1 MFTAGSLAFL
11 SPVQKINRAAKTC
24 ADGTLTERFGIA
36 MTAFP
41 SQHNSAGLCRVTK
54 RRPCRICGK
63 PNWCAYRADEFLS
76 VCMRIRDGALKI
88 NQHGGAIFLHQKAN
102 PSLTELPLPIQPL
115 VPLASLKT
123 RDFVYR
129 RLLHLSPATRYH
141 QQLIGGAR
149 GLSARGLPTKHWSN
163 YGSLPPRV
171 AERDKLARQLKHTVC
186 ELVPALDSLRGVPGC
201 WEDDRDIHLGQPYND
216 RHPWLLIPVRNDA
229 G

>member
-11 SPVQKINRAAKTC
+11 TPVQKINRAAKTC

-102 PSLTELPLPIQPL
+102 PSLTELPLPIQPP

-123 RDFVYR
+123 RDFVSNR
-129 RLLHLSPATRYH
+129 RYKS
-141 QQLIGGAR
+141 
-149 GLSARGLPTKHWSN
+149 
-163 YGSLPPRV
+163 
-171 AERDKLARQLKHTVC
+171 
-186 ELVPALDSLRGVPGC
+186 LVPTRCGSHFSPRISAYSPTRLYFQHSSNPCRSLV
-201 WEDDRDIHLGQPYND
+201 
-216 RHPWLLIPVRNDA
+216 LLSSCRVVAISTSA
-229 G
+229 Q